1 MMMDPWDINDNSQQ
15 FLFFF
20 NNFWMGLRR
29 GEEKREQEE
38 REQTPLG
45 ND

>member
-15 FLFFF
+15 VFF
-20 NNFWMGLRR
+20 NNFWTGLRR
-29 GEEKREQEE
+29 GEKKREQEE

>member
-15 FLFFF
+15 FFFI
-20 NNFWMGLRR
+20 NLWTGLRR
-29 GEEKREQEE
+29 GEKKTEQEA